1 MHTRLTGG
9 SSIGRNFCQPPCS
22 AVAIATTDGR
32 CYSRHLYPLVLVLA
46 DLDGPTATACARG
59 EGGRWS
65 SSAHIMHS
73 VLLACGDA
81 REFCQ
86 VSGGYMYGVVRGG
99 AQSTKAGGF
108 LLGVRG

>member
-86 VSGGYMYGVVRGG
+86 VSGGYMYGVSQGG
-99 AQSTKAGGF
+99 WVF
-108 LLGVRG
+108 W